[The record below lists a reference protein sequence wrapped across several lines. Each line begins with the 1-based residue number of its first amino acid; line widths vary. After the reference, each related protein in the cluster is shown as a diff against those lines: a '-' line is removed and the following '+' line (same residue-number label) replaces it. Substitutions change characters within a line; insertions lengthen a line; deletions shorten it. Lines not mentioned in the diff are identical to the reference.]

1 MNLSA
6 YRKKAI
12 TILFAFNLGLF
23 VVSLLYTILAE
34 HLFSVDAYKCLFKEF
49 FHIYCPGCGGTRSLA
64 AMLEF
69 DFYTAFQCY
78 PPMALISFFYV
89 DLNLRAVMS
98 VIKDDEKEFSGFN
111 MNWLILIPVVIILNF
126 IIRNI
131 LLLGFGFDYLG
142 DLT

>member
-1 MNLSA
+1 
-6 YRKKAI
+6 
-12 TILFAFNLGLF
+12 
-23 VVSLLYTILAE
+23 
-34 HLFSVDAYKCLFKEF
+34 
-49 FHIYCPGCGGTRSLA
+49 
-64 AMLEF
+64 
-69 DFYTAFQCY
+69 
-78 PPMALISFFYV
+78 
-89 DLNLRAVMS
+89 MS